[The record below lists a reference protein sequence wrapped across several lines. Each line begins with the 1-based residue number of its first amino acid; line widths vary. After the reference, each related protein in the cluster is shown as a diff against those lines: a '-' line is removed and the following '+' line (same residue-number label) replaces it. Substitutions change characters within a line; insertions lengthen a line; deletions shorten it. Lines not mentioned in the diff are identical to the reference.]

1 MPHGTAPPSVLRH
14 PRSGGDLSFYV
25 RLRAEGGEVKQAGS
39 VAERLLPLMRF
50 FFGDELPIEV
60 KAWDGSTL
68 GPKQGDARLVIRSPE
83 ALRRLLTAPGEV
95 GLGRAYVAGE
105 LDIEGDIYAALQVR
119 DIVAEERETDDLGL
133 GVKGWL
139 HAFRSAADLHLVGRP
154 PAPPPEEAHLGG
166 LRHSLRRDAR
176 AIQHHYDVSN
186 DFYRLVLGPTM
197 TYSCAYFSHEGLGL
211 DDAQTAKYDL
221 ICRKLG
227 LRPGM
232 RLLDVGCGWG
242 GMALHAARHYGVE
255 AVGITLSPQQRDL
268 AIKRVAAAG
277 LGNRIQIRLQDYRQ
291 LGNESYEA
299 ISSIGMFEHV
309 GRTHLA
315 EYFEAIVRLLE
326 PGGRFLNHGITRRA
340 GKYSP
345 RKKTFATSFVFP
357 DGELHEVGAVVSTMQ
372 QQQQL
377 EVRDVESLRE
387 HYGKTLRFWVDN
399 LESNWSRAV
408 ELSGPGRAR
417 IWRLYMAASA
427 LNFEARRTYIHQ
439 VLAVRPDGRG
449 GSGMPLTRGDWLGAH
464 APADGV
470 LPGTKHLV

>member
-1 MPHGTAPPSVLRH
+1 MS
-14 PRSGGDLSFYV
+14 PRRGCETG
-25 RLRAEGGEVKQAGS
+25 GGEVKRTGS
-39 VAERLLPLMRF
+39 VAERLVPLMTF
-50 FFGDELPIEV
+50 FFGPDVPIEV
-60 KAWDGSTL
+60 KAWDGSRL
-68 GPKQGDARLVIRSPE
+68 GPSQGPARLVIRSPQ
-83 ALRRLLTAPGEV
+83 ALRRLLTAPNEV

-105 LDIEGDIYAALQVR
+105 LDIEGDIYEALRVR
-119 DIVAEERETDDLGL
+119 DTVERARQTDDLGL
-133 GVKGWL
+133 GMKGWL
-139 HAFRSAADLHLVGRP
+139 HALRSAADLGLVGLP
-154 PAPPPEEAHLGG
+154 PAPPPEEARLSG
-166 LRHSLRRDAR
+166 LQHSRRRDAR

-197 TYSCAYFSHEGLGL
+197 TYSCAYFPHEGMGL
-211 DDAQTAKYDL
+211 DDAQTAKHDL

-242 GMALHAARHYGVE
+242 GMVLHAARHYGVE
-255 AVGITLSPQQRDL
+255 AVGITLSQRQCEL
-268 AIKRVAAAG
+268 ATKRVAAAG
-277 LGNRIQIRLQDYRQ
+277 LSKSIQIRLQDYREVS
-291 LGNESYEA
+291 NESYDA

-309 GRTHLA
+309 GRARLA
-315 EYFEAIVRLLE
+315 QYFDSMVRLLE

-357 DGELHEVGAVVSTMQ
+357 DGELHEVGTVVSTMQ
-372 QQQQL
+372 QQRL

-387 HYGKTLRFWVDN
+387 HYGKTLRFWVAN
-399 LESNWSRAV
+399 LESNWAEAV
-408 ELSGPGRAR
+408 ELSSPGRAR

-427 LNFEARRTYIHQ
+427 LNFEAGRTYIHQ

-449 GSGMPLTRGDWLGAH
+449 SSGMPLTRGDWLRAH

-470 LPGTKHLV
+470 LPGTKQLV